1 MTTMTDDLFTFA
13 ARYPHTPGHRDT
25 DTSREA
31 ASDIASRVTGL
42 RLAVLGALEQDRT
55 ADECASALGESV
67 LAIRPRL
74 TELKRLGRIADSGL
88 RRPNASGKRAIVWR
102 LA

>member
-1 MTTMTDDLFTFA
+1 MTDDLFTHA
-13 ARYPHTPGHRDT
+13 ARYPSAPGHRDT

-31 ASDIASRVTGL
+31 ASDMASRVTGL
-42 RLAVLGALEQDRT
+42 RLAVLGALDQDRT
-55 ADECASALGESV
+55 ADECAAVLGESV

-74 TELKRLGRIADSGL
+74 TELKRLGRITDTGE

-102 LA
+102 LTL

>member
-1 MTTMTDDLFTFA
+1 MTDDLFSF
-13 ARYPHTPGHRDT
+13 RYPSAPGYRDT

-31 ASDIASRVTGL
+31 AADMASRVTGL

-55 ADECASALGESV
+55 ADECAAVLGESV

-74 TELKRLGRIADSGL
+74 TELKRLGLITDTGE

-102 LA
+102 LR